1 MPRSY
6 EQHLKE
12 ARALEAAQRPS
23 APLGRG
29 RMQGAATNPHAP
41 WRDDPG
47 WREWEGWKLESARHM
62 RGD

>member
-6 EQHLKE
+6 EEHLKE
-12 ARALEAAQRPS
+12 ARAQEAAGHN
-23 APLGRG
+23 AVPLGKG
-29 RMQGAATNPHAP
+29 KMHGAATNPHAP

-47 WREWEGWKLESARHM
+47 WREWEGWKLESIRL